1 VAAARLFGL
10 RPTWRTTPRQT
21 ERDAHSTNAK
31 IRPRRLGSKE
41 RPCDMK
47 ADNIEL
53 AKTPFWNSFQVGQEI
68 NSKMIEFA
76 GANVSAALN
85 FVVKLS
91 GVRSP
96 VDFTDVVASHTRD
109 NFKLL
114 TDEIEQISSLIRTS
128 GEKSPDRPLGS

>member
-1 VAAARLFGL
+1 
-10 RPTWRTTPRQT
+10 
-21 ERDAHSTNAK
+21 
-31 IRPRRLGSKE
+31 
-41 RPCDMK
+41 MK
-47 ADNIEL
+47 SENVEQL
-53 AKTPFWNSFQVGQEI
+53 VKTPFWNSFQVGQEI

-96 VDFTDVVASHTRD
+96 VDFTNVVASHARD

-114 TDEIEQISSLIRTS
+114 TEEIDQISTIIRNSST
-128 GEKSPDRPLGS
+128 GEKSAGRPLGS